1 MGVPGYCVFGVQG
14 GLDDSLNIYIF
25 GDVFLRSY
33 YSIYDFEN
41 YRVGLALHKYSS
53 GKIEEESRKWMYVV
67 IAISFVVIIIGIATF
82 CYMQKKKR

>member
-1 MGVPGYCVFGVQG
+1 M
-14 GLDDSLNIYIF
+14 YIF

-53 GKIEEESRKWMYVV
+53 AQIEEESRKWMY
-67 IAISFVVIIIGIATF
+67 IIIGISILIIIIAIAAF
-82 CYMQKKKR
+82 CYLQRKKRLEEEARERQMDD